1 VSSILKAL
9 KKLET
14 EPTSKVVRRSMSLT
28 LDTAGAA
35 RDNRPHRWARILL
48 SLLATAL
55 VAGGGVYLF
64 FFFQADYKTVGK
76 RETSTAHV
84 TVGTEDQVTVGSAAT
99 GTQTAATTDDAAHGN
114 VRSREAGGRE
124 TALPPAERRRRV
136 ISATDQEHPVR
147 KERAAV
153 RRQGSSAPLADSAG
167 KTLSDTGDKPGP
179 ADKIPGNA
187 DSSTA
192 ELTAKV
198 QPLGA
203 VAKEDQPNVGDHV
216 LPRLETTDMHLQ
228 AITWGVRPRDRFA
241 LVNNTI
247 IRSGESI
254 SGFVVDRIY
263 EDYIVVSKG
272 DERWRLEFRLR

>member
-14 EPTSKVVRRSMSLT
+14 ESTPKVVRQSMSHT

-35 RDNRPHRWARILL
+35 RDHRPYRWARILL

-55 VAGGGVYLF
+55 VAGGGVFLF
-64 FFFQADYKTVGK
+64 FFFQADYNTVEK
-76 RETSTAHV
+76 KETSTTHV
-84 TVGTEDQVTVGSAAT
+84 TVGTEDQKTAGSAGT
-99 GTQTAATTDDAAHGN
+99 GTRAAATNDDAAHGS
-114 VRSREAGGRE
+114 VRSRAAGGRE
-124 TALPPAERRRRV
+124 TALPPAGRRRRV
-136 ISATDQEHPVR
+136 VSATDQENSVSER
-147 KERAAV
+147 RAAV
-153 RRQGSSAPLADSAG
+153 RRPGSSAPLAYSAG
-167 KTLSDTGDKPGP
+167 KTPGDTGDKPGP
-179 ADKIPGNA
+179 ADKIRGNA

-198 QPLGA
+198 QPPVA
-203 VAKEDQPNVGDHV
+203 VAKEDQPNARDRA

-228 AITWGVRPRDRFA
+228 AITWGVRPQDRFA

-247 IRSGESI
+247 IRPGESI
-254 SGFVVDRIY
+254 SGFVIDSIY

-272 DERWRLEFRLR
+272 DERWRVEFRLR